1 MRILNIVFNTEIKY
15 QQHINSENINT
26 KIYNLAVTLEK
37 PTRGKP
43 VREVFDN
50 TCTPIEDEHLQ

>member
-1 MRILNIVFNTEIKY
+1 MRILNIVYNAEIKY

-26 KIYNLAVTLEK
+26 EIFGLTTTLEK

-43 VREVFDN
+43 VREGVF
-50 TCTPIEDEHLQ
+50 II